1 MHRLNHLY
9 SLRLVLALSLCLL
22 ILAACNNSGNNTE
35 PTRLARVGNTYLTV
49 EEARAEIPEFVYR
62 QDSTQALL
70 AYREEW
76 IQNQVVLQEAERLR
90 LRQNENV
97 RNRLRQ
103 AQQEV
108 LSQALKDYVLSEY
121 NENLEVTDEEARNYY
136 QAHKDQFILNER
148 YVQFRHVETADL
160 ESARAAKRAIMQGRP
175 WEEVAREYSIN
186 PEAKIRASNQYL
198 PISMAMADINI
209 MNRYLNI
216 IGQTEISPIQRV
228 GNTYHFVQLMDS
240 RAQGEHPDLEWLIE
254 QIKDWLLLDKRRRHF
269 SSYLKNLYLKAKSNN
284 EIESFNVLTTNS
296 NPNEIPSDTL
306 ETTTPNE

>member
-1 MHRLNHLY
+1 MYRVNY
-9 SLRLVLALSLCLL
+9 SYFPKLLLVLPLCL
-22 ILAACNNSGNNTE
+22 IGLAACNNSGNHTE
-35 PTRLARVGNTYLTV
+35 PMRLARVGNSYLTV
-49 EEARAEIPEFVYR
+49 EEARAEIPQFIYR

-70 AYREEW
+70 SYREEW
-76 IQNQVVLQEAERLR
+76 IQNQIVLQEAERLR
-90 LRQNENV
+90 LRQNEDV
-97 RNRLRQ
+97 RKRLRQ

-148 YVQFRHVETADL
+148 YVQFRHVETRDL

-175 WEEVAREYSIN
+175 WEEVAREYSMN

-240 RAQGEHPDLEWLIE
+240 RARGAHPDLEWLIE